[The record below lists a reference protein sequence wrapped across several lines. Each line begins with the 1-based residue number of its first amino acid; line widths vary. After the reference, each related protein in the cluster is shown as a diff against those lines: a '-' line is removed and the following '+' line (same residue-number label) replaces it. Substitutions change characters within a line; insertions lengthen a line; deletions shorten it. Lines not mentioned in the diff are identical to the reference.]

1 MRRTRLTESRAGG
14 EPMNP
19 RRSLLNEPGANQ
31 KARPSSEAEIDSALI
46 TNPAAIE
53 LSQRPIQL
61 RYRNGWGD
69 RALARASLTVQS
81 DFIISSILCDPVWNE
96 RRKSRVLLTRR
107 ALDRDRR
114 RAGMHTADIC
124 LGRSTGSN

>member
-1 MRRTRLTESRAGG
+1 MNRASIG
-14 EPMNP
+14 
-19 RRSLLNEPGANQ
+19 
-31 KARPSSEAEIDSALI
+31 
-46 TNPAAIE
+46 
-53 LSQRPIQL
+53 LSQQL
-61 RYRNGWGD
+61 IKLDTFGRYRNGWGD
-69 RALARASLTVQS
+69 RALDASLTVQS